1 MTRATVLQ
9 ELRQMR
15 FEELCELRQRRTLT
29 MAEAAEILGITE
41 RTFRHWSG
49 RYTTEGRRGC
59 RTGGSSEPRIA
70 LYQWMMP

>member
-1 MTRATVLQ
+1 
-9 ELRQMR
+9 
-15 FEELCELRQRRTLT
+15 

-41 RTFRHWSG
+41 RTFRHGSG
-49 RYTTEGRRGC
+49 RYATEGRRGC